1 MEAGAPA
8 AQVRPAAERSHEDAS
23 MLRLISANLRH
34 GRADAGRFAELVRE
48 ADADVVAVQ
57 ELGPELAEVL
67 AALLPHGKLEP
78 TPDGMGM
85 GVALR
90 RPGAVERLPLP
101 HRDAIVARLAPAEW
115 PGLREHVEVMNVHIS
130 APHTRVPQS
139 WRDRRGQVA
148 GLEAYLA
155 AASGP
160 RVLVGDLNATPAWP
174 AYRRLASWLD
184 DAALSVAAREGRA
197 PARTWGP
204 GPGTPRL
211 LRIDHVLSDALE
223 VHALRVVS
231 LPGSDHS
238 AVVVDVAL

>member
-1 MEAGAPA
+1 MADP
-8 AQVRPAAERSHEDAS
+8 RPASEARSEAQPSGDEDV
-23 MLRLISANLRH
+23 LRLISANLRH
-34 GRADAGRFAELVRE
+34 GRADAAHFAELVRRE
-48 ADADVVAVQ
+48 DPDVVAVQ
-57 ELGPELAEVL
+57 ELGPRLAEAL

-90 RPGAVERLPLP
+90 RPGAVERLVLP
-101 HRDAIVARLAPAEW
+101 HRDACVARLSREDW
-115 PGLREHVEVMNVHIS
+115 PGLREAVEVMNVHIS

-155 AASGP
+155 TASGP

-174 AYRRLASWLD
+174 AYQRLAALLD
-184 DAALSVAAREGRA
+184 DAAVLVAARAGRA

-211 LRIDHVLSDALE
+211 LRIDHVLCDALD
-223 VHALRVVS
+223 VRDLRV
-231 LPGSDHS
+231 LPLRGSDHS
-238 AVVVDVAL
+238 AVVVELAL